1 MTFVCATRP
10 AAYASPVA
18 IVFLVILLPLISPT
32 HAMVAN
38 QPVQEDP
45 LTPTERA
52 WLAEHPVLRMA
63 PSPSYPPVDFFDEEG
78 HHSGYVADVFAL
90 IQERLGI
97 RFEVVHLTREK
108 MLLQRPELM
117 EIDVV
122 PLSASTEGRRQNWLF
137 GDPYLEF
144 PAVIITR
151 TGSGP
156 QLLEPEDLA
165 GMTVAVVE
173 GYAVQSHLLTRYPR
187 ARLQPVLDTETG
199 LRNVALSRVDAF
211 VSDLPVAVWYID
223 RMGLSNL
230 RVAGELDYVYRMG
243 ISVRKD
249 WPELHGILAKGLA
262 LVTPAEHQAI
272 REKWIHLQVRSA
284 VSRRFWLGLISTA
297 LLLAIVVGGVL
308 YWNRSLSRQVAE
320 RTAELSQEL
329 VDRRRAQEEREG
341 LIHELNHRVKNNLA
355 TVLAMCEQTFSAS
368 SSLDAFRQTYTSR
381 LRAMARVHEALSN
394 KSWLGLPLSQVLK
407 LIVDP
412 YVQRDPE
419 RLTAQGDEVALPARV
434 TTPLGLA
441 LNELAT
447 NAAKHGALSTADGKI
462 DVRWSIDRDGLL
474 EMTWVERDGPQP
486 DFSAEQ
492 GVGLGLVRG
501 LIEYELGGE
510 VQIEFE
516 SQGMRCRLRVP
527 VA

>member
-1 MTFVCATRP
+1 MTP
-10 AAYASPVA
+10 A
-18 IVFLVILLPLISPT
+18 
-32 HAMVAN
+32 
-38 QPVQEDP
+38 
-45 LTPTERA
+45 ERT
-52 WLAEHPVLRMA
+52 WLAEHPILRLA

-78 HHSGYVADVFAL
+78 RHSGYVADVFAL
-90 IQERLGI
+90 IQQRLGI

-108 MLLQRPELM
+108 MLLRRPESM
-117 EIDVV
+117 GIDVV
-122 PLSASTEGRRQNWLF
+122 PLSASTRERRQNWLF

-144 PAVIITR
+144 PAVITTR

-156 QLLEPEDLA
+156 QVLEPEDLA

-173 GYAVQSHLLTRYPR
+173 GYAVHSHLLTQIPR
-187 ARLQPVLDTETG
+187 AHLQPVLDTETG
-199 LRNVALSRVDAF
+199 LRNVVLNRVDAF

-223 RMGLSNL
+223 RLGLSNL
-230 RVAGELDYVYRMG
+230 RVAGEMDYVYRMG

-262 LVTPAEHQAI
+262 LITPEERQEI
-272 REKWIHLQVRSA
+272 RQKWIHLKVGST
-284 VSRRFWLGLISTA
+284 VSRRFWLVLISTA
-297 LLLAIVVGGVL
+297 LLAVLAVGGVL

-320 RTAELSQEL
+320 RTEELSQEL
-329 VDRRRAQEEREG
+329 IDRRRAQEEREG

-355 TVLAMCEQTFSAS
+355 TVLAICEQTFARS

-394 KSWLGLPLSQVLK
+394 ESWLGLPLRQVLG

-412 YVQRDPE
+412 YVQSDPE
-419 RLTAQGDEVALPARV
+419 RLTVQGDEVGLSARV

-447 NAAKHGALSTADGKI
+447 NAAKHGALSTANGRI
-462 DVRWSIDRDGLL
+462 DVRWSIDGDGLL
-474 EMTWVERDGPQP
+474 ELAWVERDGPQP
-486 DFSAEQ
+486 DPSAEQ
-492 GVGLGLVRG
+492 GVGLELVRG
-501 LIEYELGGE
+501 LIEYELGGDF
-510 VQIEFE
+510 QIEFE